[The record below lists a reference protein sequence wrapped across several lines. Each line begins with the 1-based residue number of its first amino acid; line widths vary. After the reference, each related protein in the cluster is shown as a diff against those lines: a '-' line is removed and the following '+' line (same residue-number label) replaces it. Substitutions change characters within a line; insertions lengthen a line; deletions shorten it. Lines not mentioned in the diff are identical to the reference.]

1 MKQKYLF
8 IFYILIGCIIFSCIK
23 KEDKGNQEDKWNL
36 PAPTITNF
44 TPANP
49 KPGEIITISGE
60 NFSDDPEGITVSV
73 ITTDQ
78 FGFNGKA
85 YPAKVINTSL
95 TFITCVIP
103 DTLSIGNDYTIH
115 ITIKNRRLSNS
126 NSIPIPIS
134 EPTKGWFYNEKIKE
148 YSPNPK
154 EIRLSSNDVC
164 YILDQKQMV
173 YTTKNGGKTWKP
185 NASFGYN
192 RALAVFD
199 NYAWLE
205 LSAMLYTTKDGGDT
219 WVYTGID
226 TIKTIPHWQ
235 DLPLITGLYM
245 SSPTKGQLMKAGGWL
260 YYINGSFAP
269 QDIIAEYQSIY
280 ATNAYA
286 SCYWRKMSNMDEF
299 NLIIYG
305 FVEYKDGQRKIIIA
319 HKKDGIFNEYEA
331 NITIPYNEELK
342 ALQLVTKDIAFL
354 IDSNNN
360 LFKLTGGT
368 NWIKLNQKA
377 TALYFTDINTGYIGY
392 NGKILKTTDGGNSW
406 QDEFTLHTG
415 DEVISIT
422 GKNGKLWA
430 IGAGAKGAFLVK
442 YNP

>member
-1 MKQKYLF
+1 MKQKYLL

-23 KEDKGNQEDKWNL
+23 KEDKGNQDKWNL

-49 KPGEIITISGE
+49 KPGETITISGE
-60 NFSDDPEGITVSV
+60 NFSDDPEEISVSI

-134 EPTKGWFYNEKIKE
+134 EPTKGWFYNDLQEK
-148 YSPNPK
+148 YFDPK
-154 EIRLSSNDVC
+154 DICFSSNDIG
-164 YILDQKQMV
+164 YILSKKQMI
-173 YTTKNGGKTWKP
+173 YTTKDGGKTWKP
-185 NASFGYN
+185 NASFGFN
-192 RALAVFD
+192 RALAAFG

-205 LSAMLYTTKDGGDT
+205 LSAMLYTTKNGGDT
-219 WVYTGID
+219 WENSKID
-226 TIKTIPHWQ
+226 TIKTIPHWE

-269 QDIIAEYQSIY
+269 EDIIAEYQSIY
-280 ATNAYA
+280 STNAYTL
-286 SCYWRKMSNMDEF
+286 CYWRKMSNIDEF

-305 FVEYKDGQRKIIIA
+305 FVEYKDGQHKIIIA

-331 NITIPYNEELK
+331 NIPIPYNEEPK
-342 ALQLVTKDIAFL
+342 VLQLVTKDMAFL

>member
-1 MKQKYLF
+1 MKQKYLL

-78 FGFNGKA
+78 FGFNEKA

-134 EPTKGWFYNEKIKE
+134 EPTKGWFYAKANNELGYLKDIQFSSEKIG
-148 YSPNPK
+148 
-154 EIRLSSNDVC
+154 
-164 YILDQKQMV
+164 YI
-173 YTTKNGGKTWKP
+173 TTSKTYIYRTIDGGISWTWKGFFGLNLAFTLFGD
-185 NASFGYN
+185 NAWAECLNDIYS
-192 RALAVFD
+192 
-199 NYAWLE
+199 
-205 LSAMLYTTKDGGDT
+205 TKDGEN
-219 WVYTGID
+219 WKLNNKLD
-226 TIKTIPHWQ
+226 TIKSVPHFNGGV
-235 DLPLITGLYM
+235 INGLYM
-245 SSPTKGQLMKAGGWL
+245 SSPIKGQLMKSHGWL
-260 YYINGSFAP
+260 YYINGSFDP
-269 QDIIAEYQSIY
+269 KDIIAEYQSIFS
-280 ATNAYA
+280 TPAYRTF
-286 SCYWRKMSNMDEF
+286 YWNKMSNIDEF
-299 NLIIYG
+299 NLIIGGYLEKWNG
-305 FVEYKDGQRKIIIA
+305 EKTRVIA
-319 HKKDGIFNEYEA
+319 HKKAGTFNEYEA
-331 NITIPYNEELK
+331 YTLVDDFSSGIK
-342 ALQLVTKDIAFL
+342 RLQLVTPDIAFL
-354 IDSNNN
+354 IDNNN
-360 LFKLTGGT
+360 DFFKLTGGT
-368 NWIKLNQKA
+368 NWVKLNQKA

-406 QDEFTLHTG
+406 KDEFTLRTG

-430 IGAGAKGAFLVK
+430 IGNGSVIK